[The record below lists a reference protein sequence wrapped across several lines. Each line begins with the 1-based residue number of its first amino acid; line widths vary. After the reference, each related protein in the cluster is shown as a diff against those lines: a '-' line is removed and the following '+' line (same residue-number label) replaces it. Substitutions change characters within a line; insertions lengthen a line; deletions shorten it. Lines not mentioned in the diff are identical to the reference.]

1 VKKYENLELG
11 IAFEYPSD
19 WISVSHCKAVYG
31 IDVLIHKDLTNFG
44 IMRVSEKIRT
54 DVISC
59 AKTLEEI
66 LKTSI
71 QQNEVIVGS
80 VQLNKHLIG
89 NAESA
94 TIILHKSYKIGIIIQ
109 ERTIVVHNNNEDQI
123 FIVAFEDLPENY
135 EFGYSQTQ
143 LKSILESFRFL

>member
-1 VKKYENLELG
+1 MKKYENL
-11 IAFEYPSD
+11 D
-19 WISVSHCKAVYG
+19 
-31 IDVLIHKDLTNFG
+31 
-44 IMRVSEKIRT
+44 
-54 DVISC
+54 SC
-59 AKTLEEI
+59 AKTVEEI

-94 TIILHKSYKIGIIIQ
+94 TIILRKSYKIGIIIQ
-109 ERTIVVHNNNEDQI
+109 ERTIVVHNNNDQI

-135 EFGYSQTQ
+135 ESGYSQTQ